1 MGSCWEVPEVL
12 RNASR
17 WAVDRLPDAGKCVS
31 EQLDC
36 CWTWGLLTLGIQKG
50 AEGAG

>member
-1 MGSCWEVPEVL
+1 MGSCWEVPEAL

-17 WAVDRLPDAGKCVS
+17 WAAGRLPGAGKRVS
-31 EQLDC
+31 VQLDC
-36 CWTWGLLTLGIQKG
+36 CWTWGLLTSGIPKD